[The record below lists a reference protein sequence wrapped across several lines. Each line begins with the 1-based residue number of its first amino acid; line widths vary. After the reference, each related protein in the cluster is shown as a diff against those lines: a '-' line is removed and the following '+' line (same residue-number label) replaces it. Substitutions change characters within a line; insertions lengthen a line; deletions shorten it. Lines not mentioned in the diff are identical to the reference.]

1 MAGKSYLAS
10 GVDLDAAAC
19 AKELFK
25 PHVRS
30 TFGPQVLSDI
40 GSFGGLFHLQG
51 YRDPVLV
58 ASTDGV
64 GTKIKLVHWLNRFD
78 TIGHD
83 VVNQSVNDILASG
96 ARPLFFLD
104 YIAVDTLV
112 PRQAEAIVKGIAE
125 ACRQADCALIGG
137 ETAQMPGVY
146 IPNAMDLAGFIVG
159 AVERQNLLESST
171 IQEGDILLA
180 LPSSGLHTNGYSLV
194 HQALDLERDPS
205 PLHTH
210 HPELGRTLGD
220 ALLEPHRSY
229 WPLLEPV
236 LPLLKGMA
244 HITGG
249 GLVENLKRVLP
260 QGLEARID
268 YGSWDVPP
276 LFHLVQQDG
285 DIADDEM
292 WRVFNMGIGIVLACA
307 PDRADQVIRSL
318 PEAWVVGD
326 AAVSQNPAHL

>member
-1 MAGKSYLAS
+1 MPGKSYLAC

-30 TFGPQVLSDI
+30 TFGPQVLSDV

-58 ASTDGV
+58 SSTDGV
-64 GTKIKLVHWLNRFD
+64 GTKVKLALWLDRFD

-83 VVNQSVNDILASG
+83 VVNQSVNDIITNG

-112 PRQAEAIVKGIAE
+112 PGQAEEIVKGIAE
-125 ACRQADCALIGG
+125 ACRQVGCALIGG

-146 IPNAMDLAGFIVG
+146 LPGAFDLAGFIVG
-159 AVERQNLLESST
+159 AVERDALLDSST
-171 IQEGDILLA
+171 IQEGDTLLG

-194 HQALDLERDPS
+194 RQALGLEQDPS
-205 PLHTH
+205 PLQAH
-210 HPELGRTLGD
+210 HPELGRTLGE
-220 ALLEPHRSY
+220 ALLEPHRCY
-229 WPLLEPV
+229 WPLLEPA

-249 GLVENLKRVLP
+249 GLMENLKRMLP

-276 LFHLVQQDG
+276 LFRTIQQRG

-292 WRVFNMGIGIVLACA
+292 WRVFNMGIGMVLACA
-307 PDRADQVIRSL
+307 PDHAGSVLRSL
-318 PEAWVVGD
+318 PEAWVVGQ
-326 AAVSQNPAHL
+326 AAAS

>member
-10 GVDLDAAAC
+10 GVDLDAATC

-58 ASTDGV
+58 ASTDNV
-64 GTKIKLVHWLNRFD
+64 GTKLKLAVWLDRFD
-78 TIGHD
+78 TIGYD
-83 VVNQSVNDILASG
+83 VVNQSVNDILANG

-125 ACRQADCALIGG
+125 ACRQAGCALIGG

-146 IPNAMDLAGFIVG
+146 TPSAMDLAGFIVG
-159 AVERQNLLESST
+159 AVERQNLLDSST
-171 IQEGDILLA
+171 IQQGDTLLA

-194 HQALDLERDPS
+194 RQALGLERGPS

-210 HPELGRTLGD
+210 HSELGRTLGD
-220 ALLEPHRSY
+220 ALLEPHRCY

-249 GLVENLKRVLP
+249 GLMENLKRVLP

-276 LFHLVQQDG
+276 LFHLVQQRG

-292 WRVFNMGIGIVLACA
+292 WRVFNMGIGMVLACA
-307 PDRADQVIRSL
+307 PDHADEVLRSL
-318 PEAWVVGD
+318 PEAWVVGE
-326 AAVSQNPAHL
+326 AAGASATS

>member
-1 MAGKSYLAS
+1 MPGESYLAS
-10 GVDLDAAAC
+10 GVDLDAAAG

-30 TFGPQVLSDI
+30 TFGPQVLSDV
-40 GSFGGLFHLQG
+40 GSFGGLFQLQG

-64 GTKIKLVHWLNRFD
+64 GTKIKLALWLDRFD

-83 VVNQSVNDILASG
+83 VVNQSVNDILTNG

-125 ACRQADCALIGG
+125 ACRQTGCALIGG

-146 IPNAMDLAGFIVG
+146 FPGSFDLAGFIVG
-159 AVERQNLLESST
+159 AVERDALLDSST
-171 IQEGDILLA
+171 IQEGDALLA
-180 LPSSGLHTNGYSLV
+180 LPSTGFHTNGYSLV
-194 HQALDLERDPS
+194 RQALGLEQDPS

-210 HPELGRTLGD
+210 HPELGRTLGE

-249 GLVENLKRVLP
+249 GLTENLKRVLP

-276 LFHLVQQDG
+276 LFRLLQQRG
-285 DIADDEM
+285 NIADDEM
-292 WRVFNMGIGIVLACA
+292 WRVFNMGIGMVLACA
-307 PDRADQVIRSL
+307 PDHADSVLRSL

-326 AAVSQNPAHL
+326 AIGAPTSG

>member
-1 MAGKSYLAS
+1 MPGESYLAS

-30 TFGPQVLSDI
+30 TFGPQVLSDV
-40 GSFGGLFHLQG
+40 GSFGGLFQLQG

-58 ASTDGV
+58 SSTDNV
-64 GTKIKLVHWLNRFD
+64 GTKLKLAVWLDRFD

-83 VVNQSVNDILASG
+83 VVNQSVNDIITNG

-112 PRQAEAIVKGIAE
+112 PRQAEAIVKGVAE
-125 ACRQADCALIGG
+125 ACRQAGCALIGG
-137 ETAQMPGVY
+137 ETAQLPDVYLPG
-146 IPNAMDLAGFIVG
+146 AFDLAGFIVG
-159 AVERQNLLESST
+159 AVERDALLDTST
-171 IQEGDILLA
+171 IQERDTLLA
-180 LPSSGLHTNGYSLV
+180 LPSTGLHTNGYSLV
-194 HQALDLERDPS
+194 RQALGLEQDPS

-210 HPELGRTLGD
+210 HPEQGRTLGE
-220 ALLEPHRSY
+220 ALLEPHRCY

-249 GLVENLKRVLP
+249 GLTENLKRVLP

-276 LFHLVQQDG
+276 LFRLLQQRG

-292 WRVFNMGIGIVLACA
+292 WRVFNMGIGMVLACA
-307 PDRADQVIRSL
+307 PDHADSVLRSL

-326 AAVSQNPAHL
+326 AIGATASD

>member
-1 MAGKSYLAS
+1 MTGKSYLAS
-10 GVDLDAAAC
+10 GVDLNAAAC

-58 ASTDGV
+58 SSTDNV
-64 GTKIKLVHWLNRFD
+64 GTKLKLAVWLDRFD

-83 VVNQSVNDILASG
+83 VVNQSVNDIITNG

-125 ACRQADCALIGG
+125 ACRQVGCALIGG

-146 IPNAMDLAGFIVG
+146 TSNAMDLAGFIVG
-159 AVERQNLLESST
+159 AVERDALLDSST
-171 IQEGDILLA
+171 IQEGDTLLA

-194 HQALDLERDPS
+194 RQALGLERDPS

-220 ALLEPHRSY
+220 ALLEPHRCY

-249 GLVENLKRVLP
+249 GLMENLKRVLP

-268 YGSWDVPP
+268 HGSWDVPP
-276 LFHLVQQDG
+276 LFHTIQQRG

-292 WRVFNMGIGIVLACA
+292 WRVFNMGIGMVLACA
-307 PDRADQVIRSL
+307 PDRADEVRRSL
-318 PEAWVVGD
+318 PEAWVVGETID
-326 AAVSQNPAHL
+326 APTSS

>member
-1 MAGKSYLAS
+1 MPGKSYLAS

-51 YRDPVLV
+51 YRNPVLV
-58 ASTDGV
+58 SSTDGV
-64 GTKIKLVHWLNRFD
+64 GTKIKLAVWLDRFE

-83 VVNQSVNDILASG
+83 VVNQSVNDIITNG

-112 PRQAEAIVKGIAE
+112 PRQAETIVKGIAE
-125 ACRQADCALIGG
+125 ACRQAGCALIGG

-146 IPNAMDLAGFIVG
+146 LRGAFDLAGFIVG
-159 AVERQNLLESST
+159 AVERDALLGSST
-171 IQEGDILLA
+171 IQEGDTLLA

-194 HQALDLERDPS
+194 RQALGLEQDPS
-205 PLHTH
+205 PLHAH
-210 HPELGRTLGD
+210 HPELERTLGE
-220 ALLEPHRSY
+220 ALLEPHRCY

-249 GLVENLKRVLP
+249 GLMENLKRVLP
-260 QGLEARID
+260 RGLEPRID

-276 LFHLVQQDG
+276 LFRTIQQRG

-292 WRVFNMGIGIVLACA
+292 WRVFNMGIGMVLACT
-307 PDRADQVIRSL
+307 PDHADSVLHSL
-318 PEAWVVGD
+318 PEAWVVGQ
-326 AAVSQNPAHL
+326 AAAS